1 MMSSLLHLLSSHVK
15 RSRASSLRKQTDPD
29 KRASFRHRVFP
40 SSSSLS
46 VVAKVNNPISTS
58 SPWDLLPV
66 ELQITIFAHCGVTDF
81 LTLKLVCK
89 AFNEIISIHEHSI
102 ARQYLRQRRHGTLPS
117 PLDTQ
122 RTYTWKPEDDVVLL
136 SDLFPPTRSAKG
148 GHLYTFRYL
157 NSLRR
162 RQKLCSKLCYY
173 LADRIVDRFVN
184 VETTFMKTSFSSR
197 AERADFMRKAKSR
210 VWSFLSP
217 LMYYTLYFLE
227 SYADARRE
235 QTNILLRDFEDGRLP
250 VPIPPDVRKRMYQEL
265 QRKIMQAP
273 PFTDTSTLIST
284 HHCMRLLVFWLRDTV
299 PPDEPNRIPDDSWI
313 GSLLTVSPFQRT
325 VEYFSAEIGDGGS
338 QRMQRK
344 DFMYN
349 FHNDITLTEKD
360 EMNSRVFESAPN
372 VHLHRSVQDVWFDV
386 ATAELASRRAPSHK
400 RECVM
405 LHEHVPFIFGCPD
418 CEPGRPDGWYTPY
431 RHR

>member
-1 MMSSLLHLLSSHVK
+1 MSSLLHLLSSHAK
-15 RSRASSLRKQTDPD
+15 RARASSLRKQSDSD

-46 VVAKVNNPISTS
+46 VVAKATNPIPTS

-66 ELQITIFAHCGVTDF
+66 EIQITIFAHCGVIDF
-81 LTLKLVCK
+81 RTLKLVCK
-89 AFNEIISIHEHSI
+89 AFNEILSTQEHSI

-117 PLDTQ
+117 PIDTQ

-136 SDLFPPTRSAKG
+136 SDLFPPTMSARG
-148 GHLYTFRYL
+148 GFLYTYRYL
-157 NSLRR
+157 QSLRR
-162 RQKLCSKLCYY
+162 RQKLCSRLCYY

-184 VETTFMKTSFSSR
+184 CEQAFMKANFPSR
-197 AERADFMRKAKSR
+197 AGRAAFMRKAVAR
-210 VWSFLSP
+210 MWSYLSP

-235 QTNILLRDFEDGRLP
+235 QTNVLLRDYETGRLP
-250 VPIPPDVRKRMYQEL
+250 VPLPPDIRKSMYQDL
-265 QRKIMQAP
+265 QKMIMQAP

-284 HHCMRLLVFWLRDTV
+284 HHCMRFLVSSLRETM
-299 PPDEPNRIPDDSWI
+299 PPDEPAIADDSWI
-313 GSLLTVSPFQRT
+313 GSLLSVSPFQRI

-349 FHNDITLTEKD
+349 FNNDLTMTEKD

-372 VHLHRSVQDVWFDV
+372 VHLHRSVRDVWFDV
-386 ATAELASRRAPSHK
+386 AMAEIASRRAPGHR
-400 RECVM
+400 RERVM
-405 LHEHVPFIFGCPD
+405 LHEDVPFMFGCPD
-418 CEPGRPDGWYTPY
+418 CETTSSDGWYTPL
-431 RHR
+431 RLR

>member
-1 MMSSLLHLLSSHVK
+1 MSSLLHLLSTQVK
-15 RSRASSLRKQTDPD
+15 RARASSLRKQAESE
-29 KRASFRHRVFP
+29 KRASSRHRVFP

-46 VVAKVNNPISTS
+46 VVTKVNPIPTS

-81 LTLKLVCK
+81 PTLKLVCK
-89 AFNEIISIHEHSI
+89 AFNQILNTHEQLI

-117 PLDTQ
+117 PIDSQ
-122 RTYTWKPEDDVVLL
+122 RTYTRNPEDDVVLL
-136 SDLFPPTRSAKG
+136 SDLFPPAKSARG
-148 GHLYTFRYL
+148 GHLYTFRYMY
-157 NSLRR
+157 SLRR

-173 LADRIVDRFVN
+173 LADRVMDRFVHS
-184 VETTFMKTSFSSR
+184 EPTYMKAAFPSR
-197 AERADFMRKAKSR
+197 AERSDFMRRATAR
-210 VWSFLSP
+210 IWFHLSP

-227 SYADARRE
+227 SYGEARRE
-235 QTNILLRDFEDGRLP
+235 QTNVLLRDFEAGRLP
-250 VPIPPDVRKRMYQEL
+250 VPIPPHLRKSMYQEL

-284 HHCMRLLVFWLRDTV
+284 HHCLQLLVSYLQFTV
-299 PPDEPNRIPDDSWI
+299 PPDDPSSDDSWI
-313 GSLLTVSPFQRT
+313 GSLLTVSPFLRI

-349 FHNDITLTEKD
+349 FHNDMTLNEKD
-360 EMNSRVFESAPN
+360 EMNSLVFENAPN

-386 ATAELASRRAPSHK
+386 ARAELASRRVPAHK
-400 RECVM
+400 MECVM
-405 LHEHVPFIFGCPD
+405 VHDKLPVLFGCSD
-418 CEPGRPDGWYTPY
+418 CRPPRFEGWYA
-431 RHR
+431 